1 MRPPRLQTRILASGP
16 VYVSAWASA
25 LFFGYHFW
33 NGEPV
38 FWALVITVS
47 FLLNVM
53 RADEQVQAYR
63 TWKRAWDAM
72 GDGPL
77 LSQRGG
83 RVGRAVVGLAL
94 VAALIVYLSSHTD
107 RPGYDLALG
116 WLVLGGIAMLV
127 VAILA
132 KWRKVRRARPIKTTV
147 VTVVVKGPAL
157 RVPTLAE
164 AYRALPEHCMRIG

>member
-1 MRPPRLQTRILASGP
+1 MRQPRLQTRILASGP
-16 VYVSAWASA
+16 VYLSAWAST

-94 VAALIVYLSSHTD
+94 IAALIVFLSS
-107 RPGYDLALG
+107 DL
-116 WLVLGGIAMLV
+116 
-127 VAILA
+127 
-132 KWRKVRRARPIKTTV
+132 P
-147 VTVVVKGPAL
+147 PAGSL
-157 RVPTLAE
+157 DL
-164 AYRALPEHCMRIG
+164 M

>member
-1 MRPPRLQTRILASGP
+1 MRQPPLQTRILASAP
-16 VYVSAWASA
+16 VNLSAWASA

-47 FLLNVM
+47 LLLNVM

-72 GDGPL
+72 GDDPL
-77 LSQRGG
+77 PSGRGG
-83 RVGRAVVGLAL
+83 RVGRTLVGLTL
-94 VAALIVYLSSHTD
+94 IAAFVWYLASQTG

-116 WLVLGGIAMLV
+116 WLVLGGVAMLV

-132 KWRKVRRARPIKTTV
+132 KWRKVRRARPIKATV
-147 VTVVVKGPAL
+147 VTVVVKGPVL